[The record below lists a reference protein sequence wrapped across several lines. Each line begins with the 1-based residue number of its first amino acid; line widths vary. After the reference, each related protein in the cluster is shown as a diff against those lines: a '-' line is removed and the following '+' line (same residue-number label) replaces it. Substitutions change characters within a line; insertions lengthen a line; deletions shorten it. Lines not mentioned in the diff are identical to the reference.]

1 LPGAL
6 LQNGFGQGDGP
17 AQKQDFDV
25 VTPQEIWNAAYH
37 QLELQLD
44 RASFETWVRGATV
57 LEARDEADGLVLV
70 LGVRSAFAVEQLR
83 TRLLRSISRI
93 VRDAA
98 GRPVELQFQVVRPAT
113 DSVPNASDEMPLFR
127 LLAQQPPE
135 RAAAPALHTQIARA
149 QRPDLPES
157 ELNPRFTFDR
167 FVAGNENQMIIAAA
181 RAVADQPAAAYNPL
195 FLWGGVGLGK
205 THLLHAIAHG
215 CRERNL
221 RVVYVPSEAFTN
233 DLVDAIRQRTT
244 AMFRERYRSADVL
257 LVDDIQFIAGKES
270 TQEEFFHTFNA
281 LATFNKQI
289 VLASDRPPREMKT
302 LEERL
307 RSRFEGGLVMDIQPP
322 GLETRIAILAN
333 WVDER
338 GMNVPPSVLRHI
350 AERVTSNVRE
360 MEGVFNHMVAA
371 LRFSSTA
378 ATPDLADSLI
388 DGYRRPRR
396 QITLQQV
403 VEVVARHHGMDTAEL
418 IGPRRHGPVNQARQ
432 IAIYLARE
440 LTGASLPQIGD
451 AFGGRTHST
460 VLHSYSRIAED
471 LTADPRL
478 QAIIEDLRRALQR
491 A

>member
-1 LPGAL
+1 M
-6 LQNGFGQGDGP
+6 
-17 AQKQDFDV
+17 
-25 VTPQEIWNAAYH
+25 TPQEIWNAAYH

-44 RASFETWVRGATV
+44 RASFETWVRGTVV
-57 LEARDEADGLVLV
+57 LEAREERSHLLLV

-83 TRLLRSISRI
+83 TRLLRSVTRI

-98 GRPVELQFQVVRPAT
+98 GRPVELRFELARPSAEAA
-113 DSVPNASDEMPLFR
+113 PAAADEMPLFR
-127 LLAQQPPE
+127 LLAQQSPE
-135 RAAAPALHTQIARA
+135 SATAPTLHQQIARPN
-149 QRPDLPES
+149 RPELPES

-167 FVAGNENQMIIAAA
+167 FMSGSENQMVIAAA
-181 RAVADQPAAAYNPL
+181 RAVAEQPATAYNPL

-205 THLLHAIAHG
+205 THLLHAIAHV

-307 RSRFEGGLVMDIQPP
+307 RSRFEGGLVMDIQAPD
-322 GLETRIAILAN
+322 LETRIAILAN
-333 WVDER
+333 WADER
-338 GMNVPPSVLRHI
+338 GLDAPPAVLRHI
-350 AERVTSNVRE
+350 AGRVTSNVRE

-371 LRFSSTA
+371 LRFSSSA

-403 VEVVARHHGMDTAEL
+403 VEIVARHHGLDSADL
-418 IGPRRHGPVNQARQ
+418 IGPRRHGPVNHARQ
-432 IAIYLARE
+432 IAMFLARE

-460 VLHSYSRIAED
+460 VLHSCSRISTVLD
-471 LTADPRL
+471 DDPLL
-478 QAIIEDLRRALQR
+478 QAVVEDLRRVLQR